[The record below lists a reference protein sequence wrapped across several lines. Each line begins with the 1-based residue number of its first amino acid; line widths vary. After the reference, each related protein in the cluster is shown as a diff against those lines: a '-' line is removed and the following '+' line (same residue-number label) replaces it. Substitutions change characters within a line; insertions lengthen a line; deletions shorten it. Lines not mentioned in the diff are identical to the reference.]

1 MLVCVL
7 VVVFLTNEMNFGLLS
22 GADGSCPPKLD
33 WIGIEVGI
41 WGRIN
46 LIIWTD
52 RSLTNIYG
60 MDNIEI
66 YLWLTKPC

>member
-1 MLVCVL
+1 
-7 VVVFLTNEMNFGLLS
+7 MNFGLLS

-41 WGRIN
+41 WGRMN
-46 LIIWTD
+46 LIIWED

-60 MDNIEI
+60 MDNIQI
-66 YLWLTKPC
+66 